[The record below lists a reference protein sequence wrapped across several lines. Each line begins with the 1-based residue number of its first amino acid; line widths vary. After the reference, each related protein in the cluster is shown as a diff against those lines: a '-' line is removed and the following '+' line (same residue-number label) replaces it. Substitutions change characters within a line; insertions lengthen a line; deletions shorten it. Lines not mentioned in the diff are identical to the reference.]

1 MLYIVENKYYSYSNP
16 IICVNES
23 LQLSKSAIF
32 VPTFKCFMSSMDDY
46 NIITLD
52 TNRLFIYIM
61 EFKDRVVYF
70 ESLEDTK
77 ILSEITSNS
86 ITTLQELTYD
96 PKDIYLFA
104 HDHFI
109 TNLNNFSQIKY
120 SYKLIN
126 IFKSTPYV
134 RLTEYSHNTSVKSL
148 FYIISTNKQ
157 KFCITIHE
165 DKDVLHFYIDENS
178 TNYYPTSYE
187 KYRQQK
193 PIVFRHESIEYKVPN
208 INFE

>member
-1 MLYIVENKYYSYSNP
+1 M
-16 IICVNES
+16 
-23 LQLSKSAIF
+23 SA
-32 VPTFKCFMSSMDDY
+32 VDDY

-52 TNRLFIYIM
+52 TDSLFIYVI
-61 EFKDRVVYF
+61 EFKDRIVYF

-86 ITTLQELTYD
+86 IITLQELTYD

-104 HDHFI
+104 YDHFI

-120 SYKLIN
+120 SYKYIH
-126 IFKSTPYV
+126 IFKSTPYIC
-134 RLTEYSHNTSVKSL
+134 LIDYNHITSIKSL

-157 KFCITIHE
+157 KFCITMHE
-165 DKDVLHFYIDENS
+165 DKDVIHFYIDDNS
-178 TNYYPTSYE
+178 SNYHPTSYE

-193 PIVFRHESIEYKVPN
+193 PIVFRHESTEYKVPN